1 MNADILFFLNEWA
14 TNTTP
19 DKFYREKMGI
29 FPKTFS
35 VNNKSLANEIWAK
48 SGNPLTYD
56 TGWST
61 FTNGDLHTVANRFL
75 RPLNRANCGSD
86 N

>member
-48 SGNPLTYD
+48 SGNPWPTTL
-56 TGWST
+56 
-61 FTNGDLHTVANRFL
+61 VEA
-75 RPLNRANCGSD
+75 PLQMEIYTPLPTD
-86 N
+86 F